1 MFYTMGEI
9 LGMKTN
15 MCSQQFKFNTM
26 STQILKLDTVNKDW
40 ARNRR
45 GGERASKGHS
55 AVYTIL
61 RM

>member
-1 MFYTMGEI
+1 
-9 LGMKTN
+9 
-15 MCSQQFKFNTM
+15 M
-26 STQILKLDTVNKDW
+26 STQILKMDTVNKDW